1 MTAAAMLPSGGAT
14 TETVVVTKTLEL
26 SALVARMVTVW
37 VVPGAVQT
45 PVAALMV
52 PAVAVQ
58 VRPLVAPPLAE
69 ALKGVLVP

>member
-1 MTAAAMLPSGGAT
+1 MLPSGGAT

>member
-1 MTAAAMLPSGGAT
+1 MVINLVASS
-14 TETVVVTKTLEL
+14 LE
-26 SALVARMVTVW
+26 VARMVTVW

-69 ALKGVLVP
+69 ALNGVVVP

>member
-69 ALKGVLVP
+69 ALNGVVVP